1 VRAGVDVA
9 CRAGRTGVVPL
20 RELTLDLLLAGAPRV
35 AADLRHRILEPLG
48 GDDGGAR
55 GELRRTVATYIEL
68 CRDRQRTAR
77 RLHIHPNTLDH
88 RLRRAREVT
97 GLDLDDPEDLA
108 AVVLALHD
116 RG

>member
-1 VRAGVDVA
+1 MSAGVDIA

-20 RELTLDLLLAGAPRV
+20 RELTVDLLRAGTTHV

-48 GDDGGAR
+48 GGDGGAR
-55 GELRRTVATYIEL
+55 GELRLTVATYIDL
-68 CRDRQRTAR
+68 CRDRQPPAPT
-77 RLHIHPNTLDH
+77 LHLQPNTLDH

-108 AVVLALHD
+108 AVVLALHES
-116 RG
+116 G